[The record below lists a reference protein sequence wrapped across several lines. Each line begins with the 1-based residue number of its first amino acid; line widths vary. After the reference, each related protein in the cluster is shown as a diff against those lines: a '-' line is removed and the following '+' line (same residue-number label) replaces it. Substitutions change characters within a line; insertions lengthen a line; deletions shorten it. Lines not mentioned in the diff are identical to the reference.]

1 MDKTFENKLQ
11 SKLSNFEAKAPKAT
25 WDKVS
30 HDLEHPFETKL
41 KGKLAGISA
50 TVASGTR
57 AAIESNLPGSLES
70 GLKNKLGAHEAP
82 VSAGLWS
89 AISSQVESMP
99 GVFEEA
105 MQDKL
110 ANYEAA
116 PSAAVMD
123 AIFARLPNAKGIY
136 WRRAASIAAA
146 ILLLFGIFFIT
157 NKYSKEKKAFAYS
170 DLNEPNETTFI
181 TNGESSE
188 KDEIIKN
195 ENIAAFTTQNESA
208 NINSGLN
215 EANIFG
221 VNGSDHTN
229 KNELTNNGG
238 GNNNVNGSNGISNGT
253 NGSSKNSNTGN
264 VFNATLAH
272 NDKSSTNNFSKSI
285 NSKVDASLMAS
296 IDTDLP
302 LVSSLDLEEGP
313 FAKTIKPKTLE
324 FAAAPKPIIE
334 TPEETN
340 PIDFGVVSS
349 NGAFAMRTKS
359 HRMLAAYDE
368 SFTDFNKNLYQTGSY
383 NSLGV
388 DLAVGVSKKT
398 KLLGGLQLTHARNQL
413 QFDIHSNG
421 SSTSFS
427 RLVDNG
433 TVLTNNYSPVS
444 NQLAQKRENELEY
457 ENVELAALNNDS
469 VVSGNGFEMS
479 NTFFFVDIP
488 VGLEFDLVSRHK
500 SSISARIGAKIR
512 MVAGANSYHVN
523 SDRDQIIEVSSA
535 VSQAFYQTSMV
546 GFSGVQYQRTLG
558 DNYEL
563 FVGPEVNVNL
573 TDINKTGTWVSM
585 RPFQFGVNLG
595 IRQKLS

>member
-11 SKLSNFEAKAPKAT
+11 SKLSNFEANAPKAT
-25 WDKVS
+25 WDKVN
-30 HDLEHPFETKL
+30 HDLDHPFETKL
-41 KGKLAGISA
+41 KGKLNGVGAFVGAGA
-50 TVASGTR
+50 W

-70 GLKNKLGAHEAP
+70 GLKDKLGAHEAP
-82 VSAGLWS
+82 VSAGMWS

-105 MQDKL
+105 MQDKM

-123 AIFARLPNAKGIY
+123 AIFARLPNAKVVY

-157 NKYSKEKKAFAYS
+157 NKYGKEEKAFAYS
-170 DLNEPNETTFI
+170 DQNSPSENSIF

-188 KDEIIKN
+188 KDGFTKN
-195 ENIAAFTTQNESA
+195 ESKAAFSTKNESA
-208 NINSGLN
+208 NENNGLN

-221 VNGSDHTN
+221 VNGTDHVK
-229 KNELTNNGG
+229 KNELTNNSG
-238 GNNNVNGSNGISNGT
+238 GNNNENNSNGISNGT
-253 NGSSKNSNTGN
+253 TGPGKNSYTGN
-264 VFNATLAH
+264 IFNATLAH
-272 NDKSSTNNFSKSI
+272 NDKSSTNIFSKSI
-285 NSKVDASLMAS
+285 NSKVDADLMAS
-296 IDTDLP
+296 IDSDLP

-313 FAKTIKPKTLE
+313 FAKTIKPKILA
-324 FAAAPKPIIE
+324 FAAAPNPSIE
-334 TPEETN
+334 TPDETK
-340 PIDFGVVSS
+340 PIDFSVVSS

-368 SFTDFNKNLYQTGSY
+368 SFTDFNENLYQTGSY

-388 DLAVGVSKKT
+388 NLLLGVSEKT
-398 KLLGGLQLTHARNQL
+398 NLLGGLQLTHARNQL
-413 QFDIHSNG
+413 EFDIHSNG
-421 SSTSFS
+421 SSTSFN

-433 TVLTNNYSPVS
+433 TILTNNYSPVS
-444 NQLAQKRENELEY
+444 NQLAEKRERELEY
-457 ENVELAALNNDS
+457 ENVNLDALNGDS
-469 VVSGNGFEMS
+469 VISGNNYGMS

-488 VGLEFDLVSRHK
+488 VGFEFDLVSRHK

-535 VSQAFYQTSMV
+535 VSQTFYQTSLV
-546 GFSGVQYQRTLG
+546 GFSGVHYQRSLSN
-558 DNYEL
+558 DYEF
-563 FVGPEVNVNL
+563 FVGPEVNLNL

-585 RPFQFGVNLG
+585 RPLQFGVNLG